1 MEANK
6 INIKIK
12 HLTDKVYDVEIEE
25 GASILD
31 LKATLAGITGV
42 PATDQKLIFK
52 GNPFSPTLLFNF
64 LRKNAQGL

>member
-6 INIKIK
+6 ITIKIK

-31 LKATLAGITGV
+31 LKATLSQITGV

-52 GNPFSPTLLFNF
+52 GSSFFSRSFY
-64 LRKNAQGL
+64 

>member
-12 HLTDKVYDVEIEE
+12 HLTDKVYDVEIEQ

-31 LKATLAGITGV
+31 LKATLAEITGV

-52 GNPFSPTLLFNF
+52 GNLFF
-64 LRKNAQGL
+64 LPSLF